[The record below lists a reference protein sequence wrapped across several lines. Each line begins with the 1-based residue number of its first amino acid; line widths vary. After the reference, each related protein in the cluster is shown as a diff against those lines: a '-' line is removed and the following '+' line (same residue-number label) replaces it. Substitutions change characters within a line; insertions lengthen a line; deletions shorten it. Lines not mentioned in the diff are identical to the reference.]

1 MKQVQPKLLTSNDM
15 GLLQHFNSLFGKYTP
30 ISTKDLTEA
39 HEAVESD
46 MVNELISRL
55 IEIVEKEAT
64 IEYDENE
71 DGSFTSVVI
80 DTPNTRE
87 LLKDAILDNYSLE
100 TK

>member
-1 MKQVQPKLLTSNDM
+1 MSTLNESIQDFIGFMQKYSDPDEFFRLTDE
-15 GLLQHFNSLFGKYTP
+15 Q
-30 ISTKDLTEA
+30 LTEA
-39 HEAVESD
+39 HEAIESD
-46 MVNELISRL
+46 MVNELVSRL

-87 LLKDAILDNYSLE
+87 LLKDAILDNYRIE